1 MGKDDYEIEKILN
14 SRKKG
19 NKTEYLVQWKP
30 TWELSTNISAVAL
43 IKEFNKSNSNN
54 DSNETQQNG
63 MKSENAQGKRKR
75 GRTSGP
81 NVTINK
87 IENGDAEEDEGEEEE
102 KPKSQRASQRNQ
114 KKSAKKSPAKKGGR
128 KIPLTRGRLAKK

>member
-1 MGKDDYEIEKILN
+1 MGKDDYEIEKVLD

-54 DSNETQQNG
+54 DSNEIEQNG
-63 MKSENAQGKRKR
+63 VKSENAQGKRKR

-81 NVTINK
+81 NVIVNK
-87 IENGDAEEDEGEEEE
+87 IQNGHVEEDEGEEEE
-102 KPKSQRASQRNQ
+102 KPKSQRTSQRNQ
-114 KKSAKKSPAKKGGR
+114 KKAAKKSPAKKGGR
-128 KIPLTRGRLAKK
+128 KIPLTRGRLARK

>member
-1 MGKDDYEIEKILN
+1 MGKDDYEIEKVLD

-54 DSNETQQNG
+54 NNNEIQQNG
-63 MKSENAQGKRKR
+63 VKSENAQGKRKR

-81 NVTINK
+81 NVTIDK
-87 IENGDAEEDEGEEEE
+87 IQNGDVEEEEE
-102 KPKSQRASQRNQ
+102 KPKSQRTSQRNQ
-114 KKSAKKSPAKKGGR
+114 KKAAEKSPAKKGGR
-128 KIPLTRGRLAKK
+128 KIPVRRGRLARK